1 MILTNATVGPK
12 SFLKSLKLNF
22 LIWSKM
28 SLSKEFWRSLGQT
41 PPICARQLWFLCS
54 KASCVVLVKASHVT
68 VAGEGD
74 KAAGRMAAK
83 ALSEGL
89 MKGATVQLHCCLGI
103 DEPPAASG

>member
-1 MILTNATVGPK
+1 
-12 SFLKSLKLNF
+12 
-22 LIWSKM
+22 M

-89 MKGATVQLHCCLGI
+89 MKGSTVQLHCCLGI
-103 DEPPAASG
+103 DR